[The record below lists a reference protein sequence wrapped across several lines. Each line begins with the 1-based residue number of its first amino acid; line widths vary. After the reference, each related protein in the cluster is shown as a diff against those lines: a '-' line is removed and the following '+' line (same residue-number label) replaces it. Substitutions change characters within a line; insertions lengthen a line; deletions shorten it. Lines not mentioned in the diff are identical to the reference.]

1 MDGGVK
7 EMKVTGPNLNGREP
21 VEGDRGLTS
30 MAGSP
35 EKGVKW
41 GLTSM
46 AGSPRRVKRCK
57 CSVEVVKL

>member
-1 MDGGVK
+1 
-7 EMKVTGPNLNGREP
+7 MKITGPNLNGRGP

-41 GLTSM
+41 GLTI
-46 AGSPRRVKRCK
+46 GSPKKNGEGASDVWR
-57 CSVEVVKL
+57 L